1 MRVHVARVQTPTVQL
16 GEVKPTREHECLE
29 VTKWVE
35 HPGERAS
42 ERAKPAVRESGR
54 ASLCMR
60 RSGPIPTTNS
70 RKREPDEGCQS
81 ET

>member
-29 VTKWVE
+29 VMKRVE

-42 ERAKPAVRESGR
+42 EA
-54 ASLCMR
+54 
-60 RSGPIPTTNS
+60 RSERVGA
-70 RKREPDEGCQS
+70 REPMYASVGANTYHEQP
-81 ET
+81 